1 MRQENHYCVAQ
12 DSLTAR
18 AAVMD
23 KANHTLL
30 DSGGWG
36 DWMAPNGN
44 PDGAQLS
51 ARDSGSGGGGG
62 TCGGSYE
69 YISALRTVVAW
80 ANATGNAADL
90 SEYAAREAKVS
101 AAFHAEYFDE
111 ESGYDCPS
119 TRVQT
124 ANALGMQ
131 VSGNARG
138 LAALVEDA
146 SSKDN
151 HLE

>member
-1 MRQENHYCVAQ
+1 MRQENHRVAQ

-44 PDGAQLS
+44 PDDQLS

-101 AAFHAEYFDE
+101 AAFHAAYFDE

-131 VSGNARG
+131 VSGDARG